1 MKKNLY
7 INVLALFIYSCGYEL
22 GNNKQQQNIKTN
34 ISNEAKISDD
44 TIKSVCNLLDN
55 SKYQISI
62 GNNKNE
68 KTNFYKKSENPN
80 NIQNVILN
88 VIIPGFNERRYDD
101 YSNILVS
108 LCSEN
113 IKSTTTDYRTV
124 VMYRWNVDS
133 QLSHDNLTYEN
144 QYKILKA
151 QFDKSIEKIR
161 NEYSSNVNIN
171 VNFYGESY
179 GGKICILFVNDI
191 LEEMKKDNRIK
202 INNIYTLHSPLYTNM
217 WAKFLLKNYFN
228 KSQNEKK
235 NNEKKNMECLM
246 NLFGMNECETTF
258 KIMMDQY
265 ENYKCEIRKKMGEL
279 SNKGIKINHIIGN
292 PTYLK
297 FDILRILSKVFN
309 FKIENEYIAS
319 LVKDLNNENL
329 ITMQIEI
336 AKIPELLKILDNV
349 FKTINNIN
357 DVINFLNNLDNSKR
371 QDSLEL
377 KKIFKKPQTFAKL
390 LKSSFNEND
399 PQIKVINGTI
409 IPVLK
414 YLIEKLM
421 NDGVFC
427 KVNDC
432 VVSNEDVLGPDYES
446 DKNNS
451 DCMISLPY
459 GGQYFISKHLV
470 HVGEFEKAKF
480 EQEMKKLKIWN

>member
-22 GNNKQQQNIKTN
+22 GNNKQQQNIKTD
-34 ISNEAKISDD
+34 ISNETNISDD
-44 TIKSVCNLLDN
+44 TIKSVCNLLDD

-62 GNNKNE
+62 GDNKNE
-68 KTNFYKKSENPN
+68 KTNFYKKSENHE

-88 VIIPGFNERRYDD
+88 VIIPGFNERGYDRY
-101 YSNILVS
+101 SKILVS

-124 VMYRWNVDS
+124 VMYRWDVAS
-133 QLSHDNLTYEN
+133 QLSNDNLTYKN

-151 QFDKSIEKIR
+151 QFEKSIEKIR
-161 NEYSSNVNIN
+161 KEYSKDVNIN

-191 LEEMKKDNRIK
+191 LKEMKNDNRIK

-228 KSQNEKK
+228 ATPEEK
-235 NNEKKNMECLM
+235 EEMECLM
-246 NLFGMNECETTF
+246 NLFGMNKCETTF

-265 ENYKCEIRKKMGEL
+265 ANYKCEIGKKMGKL
-279 SNKGIKINHIIGN
+279 SEKGIKINHIIGN
-292 PTYLK
+292 PKYLK
-297 FDILRILSKVFN
+297 INIFRRLSEVFQFN
-309 FKIENEYIAS
+309 TKNEYIAP
-319 LVKDLNNENL
+319 LAKDLNIENL
-329 ITMQIEI
+329 DINLSTEIEI
-336 AKIPELLKILDNV
+336 SKIPELLKILHNV

-357 DVINFLNNLDNSKR
+357 DVINFLNNLDNPKI
-371 QDSLEL
+371 QNSLEL
-377 KKIFKKPQTFAKL
+377 KNIFKKPQTFAKL
-390 LKSSFNEND
+390 LKSYFNEND
-399 PQIKVINGTI
+399 SQIKVFNGKI
-409 IPVLK
+409 IPSLK
-414 YLIEKLM
+414 YLIGKLIK
-421 NDGVFC
+421 DGVFC

-432 VVSNEDVLGPDYES
+432 VVSNEDVLGPDYKS

-459 GGQYFISKHLV
+459 GGQYFISKYLV
-470 HVGEFEKAKF
+470 HIGDFEKDKF